1 MKTGY
6 VIELHYIGYHAFA
19 SDELETKVYIDKNK
33 AKDRLKICQ
42 KSFELCKILSEHER
56 FQSFDYRDYIFE
68 SKNKDRFKKKF
79 ISGLEKYISNHLF
92 VNNEIEFSK
101 PKMTGKISSKENQ
114 KNHGAAIFE
123 WQLKNQKW
131 FIKDKWIKNNK
142 EIIDYWSSGGEID
155 WGIVAENLL
164 LNNKTDREGYLF
176 SFKDFCYGIVNFEI
190 ID

>member
-101 PKMTGKISSKENQ
+101 PK
-114 KNHGAAIFE
+114 
-123 WQLKNQKW
+123 W

-176 SFKDFCYGIVNFEI
+176 SFKDFCYRIVNFEI